1 MNTSPSLRPLA
12 ESQEQEPYREPTL
25 QELIEVGQDFGLI
38 REVEREEDGRLRI
51 QCKEEL
57 FTTNLHEAQLLVR
70 GLLIGYFA
78 YHTRDDLSLAN
89 WEN

>member
-1 MNTSPSLRPLA
+1 VNTSPTFRPLA
-12 ESQEQEPYREPTL
+12 DLQEPEPYREPTL
-25 QELIEVGQDFGLI
+25 QELMELGKDFGLI
-38 REVEREEDGRLRI
+38 RSVERLGDGRLRI
-51 QCKEEL
+51 QAKEEA

>member
-1 MNTSPSLRPLA
+1 VNPSPTFKPLA
-12 ESQEQEPYREPTL
+12 ELQEQEPYREPSL
-25 QELIEVGQDFGLI
+25 HELIELGQDFGLV
-38 REVEREEDGRLRI
+38 RDVERLEDGRLRI
-51 QCKEEL
+51 QCKEEV

-78 YHTRDDLSLAN
+78 YHTRDDLSLAY

>member
-1 MNTSPSLRPLA
+1 MNTSPTFKPLA
-12 ESQEQEPYREPTL
+12 ELQEPYHEPTL
-25 QELIEVGQDFGLI
+25 QELIDLGQDFGLI
-38 REVEREEDGRLRI
+38 RDVERAGDGRLRI
-51 QCKEEL
+51 QCKEEV

-78 YHTRDDLSLAN
+78 YHTRDDLSLAY